1 MTDSGQHRKN
11 PLLETELSG
20 KKLGP
25 YQILQ
30 RIGQGGMAEVYLAV
44 HERLHRQVALKVL
57 RLELATST
65 NLQRFL
71 QEARASA
78 ALVHPNIV
86 QVYDIG
92 MQDNLNY
99 IAQEYVAGVNLKE
112 HLQKTPRHRLSV
124 RETLSILLQVTAA
137 LQQSSLAG
145 IVHRDIKPE
154 NILLTPKG
162 EAKVADFGLAR
173 AAHFDSGELTQVNM
187 TLGTPLYMSPEQIRG
202 ENVDSRS
209 DLYSLGVTL
218 FHILSGRPPF
228 QGDTPLS
235 LAVQHLQ
242 SPAPNLLEL
251 RPDLPMP
258 LVDLVSR
265 LMAKEAKNRPKSPT
279 DLLNE
284 LEELR
289 KQLPLELWPL
299 TLIPLPTVQ
308 PQVQVNSSIHAA
320 TVALAKIHNS
330 RSKWLPLLGI
340 SCATVLSISLG
351 YFGFL
356 RANPS
361 PLPTQVNPLIVQR
374 QDNVQNQYLFA
385 LYNNTELHWRAV
397 NDYFP
402 PDENELNRAYGA
414 KADLQ
419 LAKWYRDH
427 SLDAK
432 AIVVLRQ
439 LKGSHVP
446 VVSHIMASI
455 ELASIYRQ
463 QGDEEKSNLELSE
476 ASQLSSQLDSAQK
489 NEINR
494 RLPENLSGLWQAT

>member
-1 MTDSGQHRKN
+1 
-11 PLLETELSG
+11 
-20 KKLGP
+20 
-25 YQILQ
+25 
-30 RIGQGGMAEVYLAV
+30 
-44 HERLHRQVALKVL
+44 
-57 RLELATST
+57 
-65 NLQRFL
+65 
-71 QEARASA
+71 
-78 ALVHPNIV
+78 
-86 QVYDIG
+86 
-92 MQDNLNY
+92 
-99 IAQEYVAGVNLKE
+99 
-112 HLQKTPRHRLSV
+112 
-124 RETLSILLQVTAA
+124 
-137 LQQSSLAG
+137 
-145 IVHRDIKPE
+145 
-154 NILLTPKG
+154 
-162 EAKVADFGLAR
+162 
-173 AAHFDSGELTQVNM
+173 
-187 TLGTPLYMSPEQIRG
+187 
-202 ENVDSRS
+202 
-209 DLYSLGVTL
+209 
-218 FHILSGRPPF
+218 
-228 QGDTPLS
+228 

-446 VVSHIMASI
+446 VVCHIMASI